1 MLGGVGASALRTD
14 LIAHHG
20 VADIFG
26 QITKLIH
33 IFSAIQE
40 PRDLASLFQGDEVP
54 ENPIQF
60 PTKSCASDRP
70 LTLESVGLL
79 F

>member
-14 LIAHHG
+14 LIVQHS
-20 VADIFG
+20 VADILG
-26 QITKLIH
+26 QVTKLIH
-33 IFSAIQE
+33 ISSTIQE
-40 PRDLASLFQGDEVP
+40 PCDLASLFQRDEVP
-54 ENPIQF
+54 ENPIQV

-70 LTLESVGLL
+70 LTLKSVGLL